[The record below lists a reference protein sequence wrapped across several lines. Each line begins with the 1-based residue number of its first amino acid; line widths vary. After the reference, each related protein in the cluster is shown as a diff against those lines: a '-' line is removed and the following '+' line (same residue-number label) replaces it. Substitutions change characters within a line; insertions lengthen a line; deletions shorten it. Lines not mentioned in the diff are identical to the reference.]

1 MFLII
6 YSFRNALD
14 GRTTKIAVVLIQQ
27 CTQPPPGSENAI
39 ATERATAVCGACELS
54 PKLLY
59 ILPHGNH
66 LLGYIS
72 RYINKL

>member
-1 MFLII
+1 MTACT
-6 YSFRNALD
+6 FRNALD
-14 GRTTKIAVVLIQQ
+14 GRTTKIAVVLIQH
-27 CTQPPPGSENAI
+27 CIQPPPGSEDTI

-72 RYINKL
+72 R